1 MKPLCDYSH
10 LLQIPN
16 GFSRINMVTLWTFPW
31 QIIWIGQKRN
41 TDPGIKELKLQQRIC
56 KKMQHSRFAPDK
68 SSEVVLTENWTESCT
83 SESQPRNL
91 DTVMIR
97 KWRIVGDNDLGDIIA
112 RKLCVKGNVIM
123 FEFYLVFQ
131 TYCWTRKEGKERLLR
146 EVNFHFGVYS
156 EAGAGNMLF
165 QSDKHSQVKGAE
177 KHKKNRNFRE
187 W

>member
-1 MKPLCDYSH
+1 MNTINNKITSIILVAATVTKPIGVSLPPLRSDLGTTKETLAPADAPVCCLQISIWIQIQAQMKVTYMQNNYNYKYEGKPLFDNSH

-68 SSEVVLTENWTESCT
+68 SSEVVLMGNWTESCT

-91 DTVMIR
+91 DTIMIR
-97 KWRIVGDNDLGDIIA
+97 KWWIIWW
-112 RKLCVKGNVIM
+112 KWSWWYWC
-123 FEFYLVFQ
+123 
-131 TYCWTRKEGKERLLR
+131 
-146 EVNFHFGVYS
+146 
-156 EAGAGNMLF
+156 
-165 QSDKHSQVKGAE
+165 
-177 KHKKNRNFRE
+177 
-187 W
+187 